1 MNLTTYLES
10 QKAHTELVTF
20 DNLPVRVKGNRI
32 LEVLGAPYGGHLSGR
47 DADGEYFS
55 PNTDFMLEQGDR
67 RPALYLHGRTPRGT
81 TALKP
86 ELIGK
91 AEMTRRDD
99 DGVWFDV
106 KLGDG
111 GLSDRV
117 WEAAQAG
124 TARASSG
131 AVNYLVRK
139 NDDGEILTWP
149 LAELSVFDTGH
160 GRHPANELARV
171 ELKSLFDSAEIEMPE
186 NFVKSGELKTEL
198 EQEDERDNKKII
210 YLIKR

>member
-1 MNLTTYLES
+1 MTLTNYIETLKM
-10 QKAHTELVTF
+10 QTELVTY
-20 DNLPVRVKGNRI
+20 DDLPVRVKGNRI
-32 LEVLGAPYGGHLSGR
+32 LEVLGAPYGGHLGGR
-47 DADGEYFS
+47 DADGEWFS
-55 PNTDFMLEQGDR
+55 ERTDFMLDQGDR
-67 RPALYLHGRTPRGT
+67 RPALYLHGKTPRGT

-91 AEMTRRDD
+91 AELTRRDNE
-99 DGVWFDV
+99 GLWFEV
-106 KLGDG
+106 KLGEG

-124 TARASSG
+124 SARASSG

-171 ELKSLFDSAEIEMPE
+171 ELKALFDSAEIDMPE
-186 NFVKSGELKTEL
+186 SFVKSGELETEL
-198 EQEDERDNKKII
+198 VQEEESDSKNII
-210 YLIKR
+210 YIKR